1 MDMVLEGEL
10 TWIKV
15 EWLVLSLDTSV
26 KTTQV

>member
-10 TWIKV
+10 TWIKA